1 MLQSSTTLPWK
12 QWVVVRKKTYQ
23 TKAWNLVDKRKELI
37 LFRLV
42 VNGEEPLNLY
52 DHPELE
58 DGKN

>member
-1 MLQSSTTLPWK
+1 M
-12 QWVVVRKKTYQ
+12 VVRKKTYQ

-52 DHPELE
+52 VHPELE